1 MAQHLH
7 VTGFVLSWTGA
18 VMFPIL
24 LVIWKRQV
32 SIPQSTFLTEI
43 LLGMVVL
50 AEIIGIFMVIFPFDK
65 WFDL

>member
-1 MAQHLH
+1 
-7 VTGFVLSWTGA
+7 
-18 VMFPIL
+18 MFPIL

-65 WFDL
+65 WFDI